1 MIKINKLFKHF
12 GKRIILDSINLE
24 LPDKGVIALVGASGS
39 GKTTLLNAIGGVD
52 LTYNGTILING
63 TNLASLKNDEL
74 SDYRLRNIGYVFQNF
89 NLINLETVYQN
100 IKLPLDS
107 STNVKEHIKKKRIK
121 DILQALG
128 IQELFKKQVNKLSGG
143 EKQRVAIAK
152 AMINSPKLL
161 LCDEPTGALDSK
173 NSEQIF
179 KVLKGL
185 SKNALVIIATHDLEG
200 VSKIADQIIKISD
213 GKVLSQEIQTNES
226 VEGYLP
232 PLLGGGK
239 KTKKSALPIGF
250 QMSHAFH
257 KIGSKKFRFIVT
269 NFMLS
274 LSLTGIGMSLILTSS
289 VKNKLESSF
298 SEIVNGNQIVMEMRQ
313 NNGNMFEGVYTASE
327 EKLVS
332 LSQRYANYI
341 GGIGATYQVNF
352 EDFFKDKNE
361 VYIATPSIKYKMPS
375 FSMRSFNDFKWINE
389 MDKSLIV
396 PNVVSLDNDEVV
408 MGINYA
414 DMVNLCFSLKILRN
428 YNSLADY
435 LFNNFV
441 TLNVHVKNNDWQ
453 YEDEQIF
460 HVVGVFESNE
470 ATLCHTNLLWN
481 KHVFEDLMRF
491 PSNDG
496 TKTSKPWEMSRLL
509 YFHTVED
516 PKKFLDAIFYD
527 EEAYDYVF
535 ERTSNKFHPLL
546 CKIGE
551 VCKEKRVLAY
561 YVDKK
566 AIRPNIIKNVIKSD
580 SNFNDYYFVN
590 DFGYA
595 SYASN
600 FLSGFAKNLFV
611 SIYEEKI
618 DAAID
623 ADTVKGNE
631 EGVELSLPK
640 GVIQGNFM
648 NSIGGGLRF
657 SNHPKELLTGRLP
670 LNNNEIAISYGL
682 ALELDNGHSVI
693 DSDLILAGEVSES
706 LVSENNK
713 KEYRTS
719 KAKIVGIVNEEKHYL
734 YHDHNWTISF
744 FRDNLGVSMFY
755 LTPKSVVFELNEN
768 VNSYLLVEKLNKT
781 YRDYIF
787 SNPVGELAG
796 SLNTTMDYAQT
807 ILMFF
812 SVLASLISILLLSTV
827 LILSVLE
834 SKQEVKIFKYTGIRK
849 RDIISSFVS
858 EAIVQTLIS
867 FFFSMFEM
875 IVIDFAISYSLD
887 NMLGTSGGFILNPM
901 PILIVLL
908 ISVIASFTVSQ
919 IVVRAIMNKRKRAT
933 NLENEAVLN

>member
-1 MIKINKLFKHF
+1 MIKITKLYKHF
-12 GKRIILDSINLE
+12 GKRIILDSINLD
-24 LPDKGVIALVGASGS
+24 LPDKGVVALVGASGS

-52 LTYNGTILING
+52 LAYNGTILING
-63 TNLASLKNDEL
+63 MNLASLKPDEL

-107 STNVKEHIKKKRIK
+107 STNIREHVKKKRIL
-121 DILQALG
+121 DILHVLG
-128 IQELFKKQVNKLSGG
+128 IKDLIKKQVNKLSGG

-185 SKNALVIIATHDLEG
+185 SKNALVIIATHDIDG
-200 VSKIADQIIKISD
+200 VSKVADQIIKVSD
-213 GKVLSQEIQTNES
+213 GKVISQEVQSNKES
-226 VEGYLP
+226 DSYLP
-232 PLLGGGK
+232 PMLGSGK

-250 QMSHAFH
+250 QLSHAFH
-257 KIGSKKFRFIVT
+257 KIGSKKFRFIIT

-274 LSLTGIGMSLILTSS
+274 LSLTGIGLSLILTTS
-289 VKNKLESSF
+289 VRNKLESSF
-298 SEIVNGNQIVMEMRQ
+298 AEIINGNQIVMEMRQ

-327 EKLVS
+327 DKLIS

-341 GGIGATYQVNF
+341 DGIGATYQVNF

-361 VYIATPSIKYKMPS
+361 VYITTPSLKYPMPS
-375 FSMRSFNDFKWINE
+375 FSMRNFNDFLWVNE
-389 MDKSLIV
+389 MDKSLII
-396 PNVVSLDNDEVV
+396 PNVVSLENDEVI

-428 YNSLADY
+428 FNSLADY

-441 TLNVHVKNNDWQ
+441 TLCVHIKNNDWQ
-453 YEDEQIF
+453 YEDEQVF
-460 HVVGVFESNE
+460 HVVGVFESNK

-481 KHVFEDLMRF
+481 KFVFEESMRF

-509 YFHTVED
+509 YFHTIDD
-516 PKKFLDAIFYD
+516 PKRFLDAIFYD

-535 ERTSNKFHPLL
+535 ERTSYKFHPLL

-551 VCKEKRVLAY
+551 VCREKRVIAY

-566 AIRPNIIKNVIKSD
+566 AIRPNIIKNVLKMD
-580 SNFNDYYFVN
+580 SCFNDYYFVN

-611 SIYEEKI
+611 SIYKEKI

-623 ADTVKGNE
+623 ADTAKGNE
-631 EGVELSLPK
+631 DGVELALPK

-648 NSIGGGLRF
+648 NGISDGLRF
-657 SNHPKELLTGRLP
+657 SNHPKNLIAGRLP
-670 LNNNEIAISYGL
+670 TNNDEIAISYGL
-682 ALELDNGHSVI
+682 ALELDNGYPVLESE
-693 DSDLILAGEVSES
+693 LILAGETSES
-706 LVSENNK
+706 LTSENSK

-755 LTPKSVVFELNEN
+755 LTPKSVVFELNDN
-768 VNSYLLVEKLNKT
+768 VDSSSLVERLNKT

-796 SLNTTMDYAQT
+796 SLNSTMEYAQT
-807 ILMFF
+807 ILLFF
-812 SVLASLISILLLSTV
+812 SILASLISILLLSTL

-834 SKQEVKIFKYTGIRK
+834 NKQEIRILTYTGIRK

-858 EAIVQTLIS
+858 ESIVQTLIS

-875 IVIDFAISYSLD
+875 IVIDLAISYVLDESL
-887 NMLGTSGGFILNPM
+887 GSTFSFTLNPM

-908 ISVIASFTVSQ
+908 ISIVTSFIVSQ
-919 IVVRAIMNKRKRAT
+919 IVVRAIMLRREKKLK
-933 NLENEAVLN
+933 LENI